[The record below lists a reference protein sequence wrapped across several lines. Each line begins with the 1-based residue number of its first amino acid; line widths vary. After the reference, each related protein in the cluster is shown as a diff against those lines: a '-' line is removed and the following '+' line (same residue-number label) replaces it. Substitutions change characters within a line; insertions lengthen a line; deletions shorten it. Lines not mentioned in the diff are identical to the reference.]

1 MKNTRQFIFIIFG
14 FVSAN
19 LVVLYLNQYAIE
31 LGLYDLVNE
40 INNLTLKI
48 IILSLVNVIGLYI
61 IGLISKR
68 SLYIIILIISNLLL
82 DQLSKIWIR
91 ANVTPYSDINIIAD
105 YFIITNVENSGAF
118 LGLGSD
124 FSPVIKSILLLA
136 LPVGVLVTVLVYVF
150 KDTSI
155 DKLSLIGYS
164 SIIGG
169 GIGNIYDRFLYG
181 SVTDFLFI
189 DLGGVFKT
197 GIFNIADLSV
207 TTGMI
212 LIVWASFK
220 TKNE

>member
-1 MKNTRQFIFIIFG
+1 
-14 FVSAN
+14 
-19 LVVLYLNQYAIE
+19 VVLN
-31 LGLYDLVNE
+31 
-40 INNLTLKI
+40 I
-48 IILSLVNVIGLYI
+48 I
-61 IGLISKR
+61 
-68 SLYIIILIISNLLL
+68 L
-82 DQLSKIWIR
+82 DQLSKFWIR
-91 ANVTPYSDINIIAD
+91 GNVAPYNDINIIAD

-150 KDTSI
+150 KDKSI

-212 LIVWASFK
+212 LIIWASFK
-220 TKNE
+220 NKE

>member
-1 MKNTRQFIFIIFG
+1 MKNKRNLCII
-14 FVSAN
+14 S
-19 LVVLYLNQYAIE
+19 LVVLN
-31 LGLYDLVNE
+31 
-40 INNLTLKI
+40 I
-48 IILSLVNVIGLYI
+48 I
-61 IGLISKR
+61 
-68 SLYIIILIISNLLL
+68 L
-82 DQLSKIWIR
+82 DQLSKFWIR
-91 ANVTPYSDINIIAD
+91 GNVAPYNDINIIAD

-150 KDTSI
+150 KDKSI

-212 LIVWASFK
+212 LIIWASFK
-220 TKNE
+220 NKE

>member
-1 MKNTRQFIFIIFG
+1 
-14 FVSAN
+14 
-19 LVVLYLNQYAIE
+19 VVLN
-31 LGLYDLVNE
+31 
-40 INNLTLKI
+40 I
-48 IILSLVNVIGLYI
+48 I
-61 IGLISKR
+61 
-68 SLYIIILIISNLLL
+68 L
-82 DQLSKIWIR
+82 DQLSKFWIR
-91 ANVTPYSDINIIAD
+91 GNVAPYSDINIIAD

-197 GIFNIADLSV
+197 GIFNMADLSV

>member
-1 MKNTRQFIFIIFG
+1 MKNKR
-14 FVSAN
+14 N
-19 LVVLYLNQYAIE
+19 
-31 LGLYDLVNE
+31 
-40 INNLTLKI
+40 
-48 IILSLVNVIGLYI
+48 LYI
-61 IGLISKR
+61 I
-68 SLYIIILIISNLLL
+68 SLVILNIII
-82 DQLSKIWIR
+82 DQLSKFWIR
-91 ANVTPYSDINIIAD
+91 GNVAPYSDINIIAD

>member
-1 MKNTRQFIFIIFG
+1 MKNKR
-14 FVSAN
+14 N
-19 LVVLYLNQYAIE
+19 
-31 LGLYDLVNE
+31 
-40 INNLTLKI
+40 
-48 IILSLVNVIGLYI
+48 LYI
-61 IGLISKR
+61 I
-68 SLYIIILIISNLLL
+68 SLVILNIIL
-82 DQLSKIWIR
+82 DQLSKFWIR
-91 ANVTPYSDINIIAD
+91 GNVAPYSDINIIAD

-197 GIFNIADLSV
+197 GIFNIADISV

>member
-1 MKNTRQFIFIIFG
+1 MKNKR
-14 FVSAN
+14 N
-19 LVVLYLNQYAIE
+19 
-31 LGLYDLVNE
+31 
-40 INNLTLKI
+40 
-48 IILSLVNVIGLYI
+48 LYI
-61 IGLISKR
+61 I
-68 SLYIIILIISNLLL
+68 SLVILNIIL
-82 DQLSKIWIR
+82 DQLSKFWIR
-91 ANVTPYSDINIIAD
+91 GNIAPYSDINIIAD

-197 GIFNIADLSV
+197 GIFNMADLSV

>member
-1 MKNTRQFIFIIFG
+1 MKNKR
-14 FVSAN
+14 N
-19 LVVLYLNQYAIE
+19 
-31 LGLYDLVNE
+31 
-40 INNLTLKI
+40 
-48 IILSLVNVIGLYI
+48 LYI
-61 IGLISKR
+61 I
-68 SLYIIILIISNLLL
+68 SLVILNIIL
-82 DQLSKIWIR
+82 DQLSKFWIR
-91 ANVTPYSDINIIAD
+91 GNVAPYSDINIIAD

-150 KDTSI
+150 KDTTI

>member
-1 MKNTRQFIFIIFG
+1 MKNKRNLCII
-14 FVSAN
+14 S
-19 LVVLYLNQYAIE
+19 LVVLN
-31 LGLYDLVNE
+31 
-40 INNLTLKI
+40 I
-48 IILSLVNVIGLYI
+48 I
-61 IGLISKR
+61 
-68 SLYIIILIISNLLL
+68 L
-82 DQLSKIWIR
+82 DQLSKFWIR
-91 ANVTPYSDINIIAD
+91 GNVAPYNDINIIAD

-212 LIVWASFK
+212 LIIWASFK
-220 TKNE
+220 NKD

>member
-1 MKNTRQFIFIIFG
+1 MKNKRNLCII
-14 FVSAN
+14 S
-19 LVVLYLNQYAIE
+19 LVVLN
-31 LGLYDLVNE
+31 
-40 INNLTLKI
+40 I
-48 IILSLVNVIGLYI
+48 I
-61 IGLISKR
+61 
-68 SLYIIILIISNLLL
+68 L
-82 DQLSKIWIR
+82 DQLSKFWIR
-91 ANVTPYSDINIIAD
+91 GNVAPYNDINIIAD

-150 KDTSI
+150 KDKSI

-169 GIGNIYDRFLYG
+169 GIGNIFDRFLYG

-189 DLGGVFKT
+189 DLGGIFKT

-212 LIVWASFK
+212 LIIWASFK
-220 TKNE
+220 NKD

>member
-1 MKNTRQFIFIIFG
+1 MKNKR
-14 FVSAN
+14 N
-19 LVVLYLNQYAIE
+19 
-31 LGLYDLVNE
+31 
-40 INNLTLKI
+40 
-48 IILSLVNVIGLYI
+48 LYI
-61 IGLISKR
+61 I
-68 SLYIIILIISNLLL
+68 SLVILNIIL
-82 DQLSKIWIR
+82 DQLSKFWIR
-91 ANVTPYSDINIIAD
+91 GNVAPYSDINIIAD

-220 TKNE
+220 NKNEE

>member
-1 MKNTRQFIFIIFG
+1 MKNKR
-14 FVSAN
+14 N
-19 LVVLYLNQYAIE
+19 
-31 LGLYDLVNE
+31 
-40 INNLTLKI
+40 
-48 IILSLVNVIGLYI
+48 LYI
-61 IGLISKR
+61 I
-68 SLYIIILIISNLLL
+68 SLVILNIIL
-82 DQLSKIWIR
+82 DQLSKFWIR
-91 ANVTPYSDINIIAD
+91 GNVAPYSDINIIAD
-105 YFIITNVENSGAF
+105 YFIITNIENSGAF

>member
-1 MKNTRQFIFIIFG
+1 VI
-14 FVSAN
+14 
-19 LVVLYLNQYAIE
+19 LN
-31 LGLYDLVNE
+31 
-40 INNLTLKI
+40 
-48 IILSLVNVIGLYI
+48 IILYQLY
-61 IGLISKR
+61 KF
-68 SLYIIILIISNLLL
+68 
-82 DQLSKIWIR
+82 WIR
-91 ANVTPYSDINIIAD
+91 GNVAPYSDINIIAD

-220 TKNE
+220 TKNK

>member
-1 MKNTRQFIFIIFG
+1 MKNKRNLSII
-14 FVSAN
+14 
-19 LVVLYLNQYAIE
+19 
-31 LGLYDLVNE
+31 
-40 INNLTLKI
+40 
-48 IILSLVNVIGLYI
+48 SLVILNI
-61 IGLISKR
+61 I
-68 SLYIIILIISNLLL
+68 L
-82 DQLSKIWIR
+82 DQLSKVWIR
-91 ANVTPYSDINIIAD
+91 ANVAPYSDINIISD

-136 LPVGVLVTVLVYVF
+136 LPVGVLLTVLVYVF
-150 KDTSI
+150 KDKSI

-212 LIVWASFK
+212 LIIWASFK
-220 TKNE
+220 NKE

>member
-1 MKNTRQFIFIIFG
+1 MKNKR
-14 FVSAN
+14 N
-19 LVVLYLNQYAIE
+19 
-31 LGLYDLVNE
+31 
-40 INNLTLKI
+40 
-48 IILSLVNVIGLYI
+48 LYI
-61 IGLISKR
+61 I
-68 SLYIIILIISNLLL
+68 SLVILNIIL
-82 DQLSKIWIR
+82 DQLSKFWIR
-91 ANVTPYSDINIIAD
+91 GNVAPYSDINIIAD

-197 GIFNIADLSV
+197 GIFNIADMSV